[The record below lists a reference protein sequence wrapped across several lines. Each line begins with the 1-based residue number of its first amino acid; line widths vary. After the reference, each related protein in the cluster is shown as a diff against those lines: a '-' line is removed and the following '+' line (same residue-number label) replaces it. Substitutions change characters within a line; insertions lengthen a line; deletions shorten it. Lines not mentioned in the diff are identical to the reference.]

1 MNNFEQLGQ
10 FGNTLAGFSSFANQ
24 NFNFSPKHEVI
35 TVSSYED
42 AKNFRLNK
50 GDTYDLLDP
59 NADILYLKER
69 DAIGRETMRIYK
81 LQDITSQFE
90 QQCTPANISQQEY
103 NSLVNKID
111 SLINRIERG
120 EKNAVKKPE
129 QPELI
134 SAD

>member
-10 FGNTLAGFSSFANQ
+10 FGNTLTGLSNFANQ
-24 NFNFSPKHEVI
+24 GFNLKHEVI
-35 TVSSYED
+35 TVSSYEE

-81 LQDITSQFE
+81 LQDITAQFE

-120 EKNAVKKPE
+120 EENAVKKPE